1 MRRGYQ
7 LSSISSDADEGEEP
21 WKVQPR
27 EGAAEE
33 RDGAEEAKELA
44 ATCLRVV

>member
-27 EGAAEE
+27 EGAEE

>member
-1 MRRGYQ
+1 MKERN
-7 LSSISSDADEGEEP
+7 L
-21 WKVQPR
+21 KVQPR
-27 EGAAEE
+27 EGAPEE

>member
-1 MRRGYQ
+1 MKERN
-7 LSSISSDADEGEEP
+7 L
-21 WKVQPR
+21 KVQPR
-27 EGAAEE
+27 EGAEE